1 MTAVKKKNK
10 KKEKKK
16 DKKSVVNQVFV
27 LNNEFSTSWP
37 AEKETGLVGLYTA
50 ILNSHLISNT
60 CLTRKCPTRTSD

>member
-1 MTAVKKKNK
+1 MTAVKKKKEKIKNK
-10 KKEKKK
+10 K
-16 DKKSVVNQVFV
+16 SIVNQVFV

-60 CLTRKCPTRTSD
+60 CLTRKCTTRTSD